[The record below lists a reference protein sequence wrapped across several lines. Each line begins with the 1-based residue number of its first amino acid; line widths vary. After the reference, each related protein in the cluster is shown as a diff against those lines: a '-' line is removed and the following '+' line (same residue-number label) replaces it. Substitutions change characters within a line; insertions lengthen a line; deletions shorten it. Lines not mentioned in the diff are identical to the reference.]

1 MQMRTLA
8 IGGDHAGFELKQKLI
23 EHLRRSGYEV
33 RDAGTNN
40 TESTDYPDYAHTVAQ
55 AVQEHQADLG
65 ILVCG
70 SGNGVNMAANK
81 HKGVRAALAW
91 NEEVAA
97 LARTH
102 NDANVLSLPARFIDE
117 QEAVRIVDEFLSAT
131 FEGGRHERRVNKIE
145 QGA

>member
-1 MQMRTLA
+1 MPTRTIA
-8 IGGDHAGFELKQKLI
+8 IGGDHAGFELKRKLL
-23 EHLRRSGYEV
+23 EHLREQGYEV
-33 RDAGTNN
+33 KDAGTSS
-40 TESTDYPDYAHTVAQ
+40 TESTDYPDYAHVVAQ
-55 AVQEHQADLG
+55 AVQDHRADLG

-117 QEAVRIVDEFLSAT
+117 QEATRIVDEFLSAT